1 MSENSVVNYSINLP
15 NKLNIKTIFDVRS
28 IILDKLAI
36 GKSLTIHVPE
46 DSEVDLSFVQ
56 LIESARIRAKSSGVI
71 LSLAQVANAQ
81 MRSVL
86 DRGGFT
92 AGFSEEDEK
101 FWFHGKAQ
109 Q

>member
-1 MSENSVVNYSINLP
+1 MSENSIVNDSINLP
-15 NKLNIKTIFDVRS
+15 SKLNIKTIFDIHN
-28 IILDKLAI
+28 IILDKLSMNK
-36 GKSLTIHVPE
+36 GLTIHVPE

-56 LIESARIRAKSSGVI
+56 LIESARIRAKSSGVNF
-71 LSLAQVANAQ
+71 SLAERANAQ
-81 MRSVL
+81 VRSVL
-86 DRGGFT
+86 ERSGFA

>member
-15 NKLNIKTIFDVRS
+15 SKLNIKTIFDIRN
-28 IILDKLAI
+28 IILDKLSM
-36 GKSLTIHVPE
+36 GKGLTIHVPD

-56 LIESARIRAKSSGVI
+56 LIESARIYAKSSGVI
-71 LSLAQVANAQ
+71 LSLAQAANA
-81 MRSVL
+81 RLRDVL
-86 DRGGFT
+86 DRSGFS
-92 AGFSEEDEK
+92 AGFSQEDEK